1 MFLCLIFYPPG
12 IYFVIGNK
20 REIQL
25 LFPRKISNFLRWHAA
40 PILSNTNTF
49 LPHVFGSKSG
59 LWLLFHWFGTARFEG
74 ERKGKGIRKV
84 KRNMQQSL
92 VDYYSKESGY
102 YSMRWLGAQERWTE
116 IREKDPQMEM
126 DVGVWSANSLL

>member
-1 MFLCLIFYPPG
+1 
-12 IYFVIGNK
+12 
-20 REIQL
+20 
-25 LFPRKISNFLRWHAA
+25 
-40 PILSNTNTF
+40 
-49 LPHVFGSKSG
+49 
-59 LWLLFHWFGTARFEG
+59 
-74 ERKGKGIRKV
+74 
-84 KRNMQQSL
+84 MQQSL